1 MDERLLDQELLGR
14 DWPPATV
21 AHGPCVRPSHGVAPT
36 ANSRLRGGA
45 TKGGGGPGPFQ
56 SWIVPTESF
65 PVPYMKLFSGGE
77 SSRPEAS
84 TSRFHSEEYLMSN
97 VSRLTSAYING
108 SRPLAGVQ

>member
-36 ANSRLRGGA
+36 ANGRLCGGA

-65 PVPYMKLFSGGE
+65 PVPYMKLFSGG
-77 SSRPEAS
+77 
-84 TSRFHSEEYLMSN
+84 N
-97 VSRLTSAYING
+97 RLDRKHQHLDSIPRNTLCRMCPG
-108 SRPLAGVQ
+108 